1 VNIKT
6 NSVTEGSGLAE
17 WRSYWLLPLAAALGY
32 SNSVFHIYALGPFIE
47 PLQQAFGWSRGQIS
61 GGLTMAAMVS
71 LLFSIPVGILIDRIG
86 PRRIGLFGV
95 LAMGVASALLGT
107 ATGSIANWLLL
118 WTLIAFAVIWVQAT
132 VWTSAVASRFERSRG
147 LAFAVTLS
155 GASISAMVF
164 PVLATWLIDTWD
176 WRIGFVGLPAIWV
189 ALVFPVLFF
198 GFRGARD
205 GDRRTM
211 QSEAKPAPVL
221 SGLTLAEGLR
231 SAALYKLLLASGL
244 FAFTAFGAVVHFV
257 PILTDSGASSLSAA
271 GIASLIGIFSIVG
284 RLGTGLLLDRFPGHV
299 VGGVAFLLPAVA
311 LSLLLI
317 DGGNPLF
324 QIAAAATLGLT
335 VGSEVDV
342 IAFLAAKHFGLK
354 SFGALYGAL
363 IMALG
368 IGIAIGPLASGMVF
382 DSYGSYQPFL
392 ALAIGLMVI
401 GSISLLSLGR
411 AHDHV
416 GLNSQPEM
424 ARPDHIAAVE
434 TARK

>member
-1 VNIKT
+1 MGMAK
-6 NSVTEGSGLAE
+6 GAMLE
-17 WRSYWLLPLAAALGY
+17 WRSYWFLPLAAALGY

-61 GGLTMAAMVS
+61 AGLTMAALVS
-71 LLFSIPVGILIDRIG
+71 LGFSIPVGMLIDRIG

-107 ATGSIANWLLL
+107 ATGSTTNWLLL
-118 WTLIAFAVIWVQAT
+118 WVLIAFAVIWVQAT
-132 VWTSAVASRFERSRG
+132 VWTSAVASRFEKSRG

-164 PVLATWLIDTWD
+164 PVLATWLIGNYG
-176 WRIGFVGLPAIWV
+176 WRVGFVGLPVIWV
-189 ALVFPVLFF
+189 VLVFPVLFF
-198 GFRGARD
+198 CFRGARD
-205 GDRRTM
+205 GDRRAPR
-211 QSEAKPAPVL
+211 SESKAAPIL
-221 SGLTLAEGLR
+221 SGLTFAEGLR
-231 SAALYKLLLASGL
+231 TPALYKLLLASAL

-257 PILTDSGASSLSAA
+257 PILTDSGATALSAA

-284 RLGTGLLLDRFPGHV
+284 RLGTGLLLDRFPGHL

-317 DGGNPLF
+317 DGGNPLL
-324 QIAAAATLGLT
+324 QMAAAATLGLT

-342 IAFLAAKHFGLK
+342 IAFLAAKHFGLR

-368 IGIAIGPLASGMVF
+368 VGIAIGPLASGMVF
-382 DSYGSYQPFL
+382 DAYGSYQPFL
-392 ALAIGLMVI
+392 VTAIALMAVGAIALF
-401 GSISLLSLGR
+401 SLGSPPPQV
-411 AHDHV
+411 A
-416 GLNSQPEM
+416 M
-424 ARPDHIAAVE
+424 ALPADA
-434 TARK
+434 

>member
-1 VNIKT
+1 MVMTK
-6 NSVTEGSGLAE
+6 EGLAE
-17 WRSYWLLPLAAALGY
+17 WRGYWFLPLAAALGY

-47 PLQQAFGWSRGQIS
+47 PLQQEFGWSRAQIS
-61 GGLTMAAMVS
+61 GGLTMAALVS

-95 LAMGVASALLGT
+95 LAMGAASALLGT
-107 ATGSIANWLLL
+107 ATGTIFNWLML
-118 WTLIAFAVIWVQAT
+118 WVLIAFGVIWVQAT
-132 VWTSAVASRFERSRG
+132 VWTSAVASRFEKSRG
-147 LAFAVTLS
+147 MAFAVTLS
-155 GASISAMVF
+155 GASLSAMVF
-164 PVLATWLIDTWD
+164 PMLATWLIDGWG
-176 WRIGFVGLPAIWV
+176 WRVGFVGLPLIWV

-198 GFRGARD
+198 CFRGARD
-205 GDRRTM
+205 GSRRAT
-211 QSEAKPAPVL
+211 SKEPTPARVL

-231 SAALYKLLLASGL
+231 SAALYKLLLASAL

-311 LSLLLI
+311 LSLLLV
-317 DGGNPLF
+317 DGTNPLF
-324 QIAAAATLGLT
+324 QMAAAATLGLT

-382 DSYGSYQPFL
+382 DHYGSYTPFL
-392 ALAIGLMVI
+392 LLAIGLMVV
-401 GSISLLSLGR
+401 GSLSLLSLGR
-411 AHDHV
+411 APAQV
-416 GLNSQPEM
+416 GVATQPE
-424 ARPDHIAAVE
+424 AS
-434 TARK
+434 